1 MAPSTAPNCPGQLD
15 EALRAPAPPHLSAW
29 LPASEASAS
38 PAVLPS
44 AGPPPHP
51 AVSWVRVPVFPAAR
65 AMLVWLRLGPQG
77 LGQHMEERALSIY
90 LEDTQQLSRRPGFN
104 SEGPCVNIQMWGP
117 YHELTC
123 KQFFGRSNVIY

>member
-1 MAPSTAPNCPGQLD
+1 MLQLLLTSQSGSLP
-15 EALRAPAPPHLSAW
+15 LRHLLHQLSFC
-29 LPASEASAS
+29 LQ
-38 PAVLPS
+38 
-44 AGPPPHP
+44 GPPPP
-51 AVSWVRVPVFPAAR
+51 ARGSSLSTPWCVSWVRLPVSPAAR

-104 SEGPCVNIQMWGP
+104 SEGPCVNIQMRGP

-123 KQFFGRSNVIY
+123 KQFFGHSNLIY